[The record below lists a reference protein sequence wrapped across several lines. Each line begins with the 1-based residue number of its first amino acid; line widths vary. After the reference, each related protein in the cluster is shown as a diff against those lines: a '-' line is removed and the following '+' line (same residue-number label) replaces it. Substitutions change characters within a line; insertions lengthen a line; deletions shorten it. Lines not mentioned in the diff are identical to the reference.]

1 VVNIDTAIKCSK
13 PAGCETDRRKRRI
26 RALSFLPAPADLK
39 NVVAAAGGRYPEDTL
54 VLIRQ
59 LSRPAM
65 SHPS

>member
-1 VVNIDTAIKCSK
+1 MLKDSGAEPISLT
-13 PAGCETDRRKRRI
+13 
-26 RALSFLPAPADLK
+26 PADLK